1 MPQRKKANSSR
12 KLQSSQP
19 QPTKFGI
26 QHFFD
31 RHTQNSS
38 KNVDVSSF
46 PQNPNSDLIH
56 SVSSPNCPPFSVY
69 RNPSDS
75 APSKKNS
82 PHSAL
87 ENTPPDNILPID
99 DETNSTHHSPEIS
112 KRFKFSPEMLI
123 KLSQYDGGDE
133 VTWNISPVN
142 ERLLAVSKQMPPENI
157 RSKQP
162 SPSPKAINRSLT
174 TGRKRVNPCEDANL
188 DGNGNNANY
197 SVSSQQSPFRTPPSL
212 SYYHDKLANGVAC
225 NGASDHLGLRHTK
238 KAFLELLDQVKDAIS
253 VDASVSSDK
262 EAYLSKSQDKNGA
275 GMLLEAN
282 SVVNGVPT
290 DPPENVN
297 GTSSCHFLV
306 SEKNRPADPV
316 DAKSPYKVLRLLN
329 EQSGEER
336 AVHLWEDWFHTVIAP
351 GDTVNVIGEFDDQ
364 GKCDV
369 GRENNFLIVHP
380 DVLVSGTRVAAS
392 FSCPRRSV
400 LDERLKCSE
409 RSISALLGTLLH
421 QIFQAG
427 LMKEIPTMKFLEEYA
442 RLVLQ
447 KNIESLYAC
456 GVNENDIH
464 KTLVE
469 AIPKMLNWIIL
480 FKDSQDLNTPTVDFG
495 SDGLKKLKISEV
507 TDIEEMAWAPKYGL
521 KGMIDASIR
530 VKIESKRNEIN
541 GMILPLEFKTGKI
554 PNGQASIWYLKH
566 IDSGLL
572 YYLQSD
578 QTQAYGGNKE
588 CSGLGNMFDSHIY
601 HLTTA
606 HCSFLRHW
614 DRLIDL
620 EAKEMQVVKNEI
632 WCSRGSG
639 GNHFTGCLSSIVL
652 DASNEHQKSYRDNR
666 FVYHFVRQ
674 HMPSPNLNASDGDSL
689 IGAAIPTKDM
699 DCTLRSGDYV
709 ILSTES
715 DRLAVA
721 SGLITEISRFH
732 VSVSFSKPLRL
743 PGRNSSSD
751 ADSLLHEVWRIDKD
765 EIMTSFSV
773 MRYNLVQLFLQSA
786 QSSQLRRMIVDLEA
800 PRFDSGSVFSQ
811 DPALSYIWSEKSLND
826 DQRRAII
833 KVLTAKD
840 YALILGMPGTGKTS
854 TMVHAVKAL
863 LMRGASILL
872 TSYTNSAVDNLL
884 IKLKSQSI
892 DFVRIGRHEVVHKEI
907 QKHCLSAMN
916 INSVEE
922 IKKRLDQ
929 VKVVAVTCLGITNPL
944 LTDKKFDVCI
954 MDEAGQTTLPVSLG
968 PLMFASKFVLV
979 GDHYQLPPLVQSTEA
994 RENGMEISLFRRLS
1008 EEHPQAISALQSQY
1022 RMCQGIMEL
1031 SNALIYGDRL
1041 SCGSDEIANAKIKV
1055 SDLSSCSPWLKEALN
1070 PCRPVIFVNTD
1081 MLPAYE
1087 AKDHQTLNNPVE
1099 ACLIA
1104 KITQELVK
1112 NEIEGKDIGIITPY
1126 NSQANL
1132 IRHSLSVSSV
1142 EIHTID
1148 KYQGRDKDCILV
1160 SFVRSSENP
1169 RNCTSSLLGDWHRI
1183 NVALT
1188 RAKKKLI
1195 MVGSCRTLSKVP
1207 LLKLL
1212 INKVGEQSGQLTSY
1226 TNQLLAHAKQLF
1238 QFARNYPGLHQNSIP
1253 VIDKFYSSTRYED
1266 ELLLATAWLH
1276 RATND
1281 QTYLN
1286 YLVSTG
1292 KTGGTRSLFAWDD
1305 KYVGAQ
1311 VLAGRLVF
1319 EGQGLSGD
1327 DDNNNN
1333 NKSSTGASS
1342 RSSSTGTLLLPQY
1355 KSQAEQFICLCVQ
1368 EGNNN
1373 NNLKKTPGGLLW
1385 FQPWIKLQY
1394 AATATFVVTV
1404 CSNYLTAAHASIQ
1417 CSGGLVQP
1425 SDLMDLARSQ
1435 ADYILRKNPKEM
1447 SYTVGFGANYP
1458 TQPNHR
1464 GASIVS
1470 IKTDRI
1476 APQWHVKEASICGSI
1491 ARHQTRMCWMEQS
1504 SEAQMKTMDIPT
1516 LEATFNLLSHAIYCY
1531 TSTSTPSL

>member
-157 RSKQP
+157 RVLANSSRLNSLTIHQCSHNKACLWIISKQP

-578 QTQAYGGNKE
+578 QTQGVMVQRSDLVGLIMRRNEFANDIIKASTTQQLPPMLRSPSMCKGCRHLDVCTIYHKAYGGNKE

-907 QKHCLSAMN
+907 QKHCLSAAMN
-916 INSVEE
+916 ISSVEE

-1212 INKVGEQSGQLTSY
+1212 INKVGEQSGIL
-1226 TNQLLAHAKQLF
+1226 NVPKIEMNL
-1238 QFARNYPGLHQNSIP
+1238 R
-1253 VIDKFYSSTRYED
+1253 
-1266 ELLLATAWLH
+1266 EL
-1276 RATND
+1276 R
-1281 QTYLN
+1281 
-1286 YLVSTG
+1286 
-1292 KTGGTRSLFAWDD
+1292 RC
-1305 KYVGAQ
+1305 
-1311 VLAGRLVF
+1311 
-1319 EGQGLSGD
+1319 
-1327 DDNNNN
+1327 
-1333 NKSSTGASS
+1333 
-1342 RSSSTGTLLLPQY
+1342 
-1355 KSQAEQFICLCVQ
+1355 SQI
-1368 EGNNN
+1368 
-1373 NNLKKTPGGLLW
+1373 
-1385 FQPWIKLQY
+1385 
-1394 AATATFVVTV
+1394 
-1404 CSNYLTAAHASIQ
+1404 
-1417 CSGGLVQP
+1417 
-1425 SDLMDLARSQ
+1425 R
-1435 ADYILRKNPKEM
+1435 
-1447 SYTVGFGANYP
+1447 
-1458 TQPNHR
+1458 
-1464 GASIVS
+1464 
-1470 IKTDRI
+1470 
-1476 APQWHVKEASICGSI
+1476 
-1491 ARHQTRMCWMEQS
+1491 
-1504 SEAQMKTMDIPT
+1504 
-1516 LEATFNLLSHAIYCY
+1516 
-1531 TSTSTPSL
+1531 

>member
-82 PHSAL
+82 PQSAL

-157 RSKQP
+157 RVLANSSRLNSLTIHQCSHNKSKQP

-306 SEKNRPADPV
+306 LEVSEKNRPADPV
-316 DAKSPYKVLRLLN
+316 EAKSPYKVLRLLN

-369 GRENNFLIVHP
+369 GHENNFLIVHP

-554 PNGQASIWYLKH
+554 PNGQSSMEHRAQVILYTLLMSERYLKH

-578 QTQAYGGNKE
+578 QTQGVMVQRSDLVGLIMRRNEFANDIIKASTTQQLPPMLRSPSMCKGCRHLDVCTIYHKAYGGNKE

-786 QSSQLRRMIVDLEA
+786 QSSQLRRMMVDLEA

-907 QKHCLSAMN
+907 QKHCLSAAMN

-1212 INKVGEQSGQLTSY
+1212 INKVGEQSG
-1226 TNQLLAHAKQLF
+1226 
-1238 QFARNYPGLHQNSIP
+1238 I
-1253 VIDKFYSSTRYED
+1253 
-1266 ELLLATAWLH
+1266 
-1276 RATND
+1276 
-1281 QTYLN
+1281 LN
-1286 YLVSTG
+1286 VP
-1292 KTGGTRSLFAWDD
+1292 KI
-1305 KYVGAQ
+1305 
-1311 VLAGRLVF
+1311 
-1319 EGQGLSGD
+1319 E
-1327 DDNNNN
+1327 
-1333 NKSSTGASS
+1333 
-1342 RSSSTGTLLLPQY
+1342 
-1355 KSQAEQFICLCVQ
+1355 
-1368 EGNNN
+1368 
-1373 NNLKKTPGGLLW
+1373 
-1385 FQPWIKLQY
+1385 
-1394 AATATFVVTV
+1394 
-1404 CSNYLTAAHASIQ
+1404 
-1417 CSGGLVQP
+1417 
-1425 SDLMDLARSQ
+1425 M
-1435 ADYILRKNPKEM
+1435 ILRELRRC
-1447 SYTVGFGANYP
+1447 S
-1458 TQPNHR
+1458 QIR
-1464 GASIVS
+1464 
-1470 IKTDRI
+1470 
-1476 APQWHVKEASICGSI
+1476 
-1491 ARHQTRMCWMEQS
+1491 
-1504 SEAQMKTMDIPT
+1504 
-1516 LEATFNLLSHAIYCY
+1516 
-1531 TSTSTPSL
+1531 